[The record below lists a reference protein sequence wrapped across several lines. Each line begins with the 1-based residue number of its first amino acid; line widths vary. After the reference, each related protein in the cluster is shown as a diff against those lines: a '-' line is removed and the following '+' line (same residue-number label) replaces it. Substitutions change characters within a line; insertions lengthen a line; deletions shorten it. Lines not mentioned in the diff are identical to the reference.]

1 MKDIL
6 TFSAV
11 LIGSYTA
18 FMAVLILFGRMFF
31 PFYTKEQ
38 LEKRNALTKKHVD
51 RRREI
56 GRKAIAQLNLK
67 SNISLDRTVYS
78 KFVRG

>member
-18 FMAVLILFGRMFF
+18 FMAVLIIFGRLFF

-38 LEKRNALTKKHVD
+38 LEKQNALTNRPADK
-51 RRREI
+51 RREM

-67 SNISLDRTVYS
+67 SNMNLERSVYS
-78 KFVRG
+78 KFARS